1 MKGFLFL
8 SMQMF
13 TMAQEGP
20 CTRVISDAQLVELLP
35 GDMVQWGIEYGALVH
50 T

>member
-1 MKGFLFL
+1 
-8 SMQMF
+8 MQMF

-20 CTRVISDAQLVELLP
+20 CVRVISDAQLIELLP
-35 GDMVQWGIEYGALVH
+35 SDIVQWGIVYVALIH